1 LKRHENVTCP
11 VLKIKRL
18 AAGKNGCKNCGADNI
33 INLKI
38 HQEKS
43 CLINNIA
50 VRYYMTSLF
59 TGKHDS
65 NINDEKVQ
73 AGVQIHFKT
82 YLDEPMEQSQN
93 EQEVKE
99 EENEQIH
106 FDAEIIDQFKNDD
119 QKPQKPIKQESTVQ
133 EQKEPQEEEIFED
146 EDFMGFQKE
155 EIIST
160 SQQNL
165 AKIIEA
171 MRIENV
177 KDVHWTMND
186 QWREVNGGGLLP
198 ALNAQKSNSCTA
210 CAVTAL
216 CMLHVEPLVDSCR
229 MGQKYNKLIIY

>member
-1 LKRHENVTCP
+1 MTALFTGKPDYNINDEKVQAGVQIHFKTILDEPMEQSQNEQEVKDVKEEEKEQIYFDAETKLIDQEKPQKIDQKYCKRCGVYGAQIKDKYNLKRHENVTCP

-82 YLDEPMEQSQN
+82 ILDEPMEQSQN
-93 EQEVKE
+93 EQMF
-99 EENEQIH
+99 H
-106 FDAEIIDQFKNDD
+106 
-119 QKPQKPIKQESTVQ
+119 
-133 EQKEPQEEEIFED
+133 
-146 EDFMGFQKE
+146 
-155 EIIST
+155 
-160 SQQNL
+160 
-165 AKIIEA
+165 
-171 MRIENV
+171 
-177 KDVHWTMND
+177 
-186 QWREVNGGGLLP
+186 
-198 ALNAQKSNSCTA
+198 
-210 CAVTAL
+210 
-216 CMLHVEPLVDSCR
+216 LVCE
-229 MGQKYNKLIIY
+229 